1 MVLKNLACTFICNG
15 QLGFNILCS
24 WGILKLAIKII
35 TSSSRIFSYSPA
47 YLTPFGAIMTRKV

>member
-24 WGILKLAIKII
+24 WGILKLAIKTI
-35 TSSSRIFSYSPA
+35 TSSSRMRN